1 MNARRVVLMA
11 VAAAAVAVLVFL
23 WQTGAFDRPGV
34 APAPTPPVAA
44 VPAQPAASDPALLPP
59 LEPEVP
65 AAPLAATGVA
75 GALAELV
82 GRTALVVTDDFPRR
96 FVATVDNL
104 GRAHAPPIM
113 WPVTPTAGRFA
124 VEGPDGSSV
133 IAADNSARYTPFV
146 LLAEGVNAAA
156 AATLYAR
163 MYPLLQGAYREL
175 GFPGKS
181 FHRRLVEVIDL
192 LLATPQP
199 PYPLKVH
206 LVEVKGTV
214 PSVRP
219 WVRYEYAD
227 PALEALPA
235 GQKILL
241 RVGPEHQKRLKA
253 KLAEL
258 RAELLRG
265 ALPR

>member
-1 MNARRVVLMA
+1 MSGRRVVLM
-11 VAAAAVAVLVFL
+11 AAAAVAVLAFL
-23 WQTGAFDRPGV
+23 WQTGWLERPGAE
-34 APAPTPPVAA
+34 APAPVTA
-44 VPAQPAASDPALLPP
+44 VPAQRPASQPALAPF
-59 LEPEVP
+59 EPEP
-65 AAPLAATGVA
+65 AAAPLAAADVA
-75 GALAELV
+75 GALAELF
-82 GRTALVVTDDFPRR
+82 GRSALVVTDDFPRR

-104 GRAHAPPIM
+104 GRGHAPPLM
-113 WPVTPTAGRFA
+113 WPVTPTAGRFMVREA
-124 VEGPDGSSV
+124 DGSTV

-146 LLAEGVNAAA
+146 LLAESVNAAA
-156 AATLYAR
+156 AVQLYAR
-163 MYPLLQGAYREL
+163 MYPLLQEAYREL

-181 FHRRLVEVIDL
+181 FHHRLVEVIDL

-199 PYPLKVH
+199 PYPLQVQ

-214 PSVRP
+214 PSERP

-227 PALEALPA
+227 PALEALAA

-253 KLAEL
+253 RLAEL

-265 ALPR
+265 AAPR

>member
-1 MNARRVVLMA
+1 MSGRRLVL
-11 VAAAAVAVLVFL
+11 VGAAAVAAILAFL
-23 WQTGAFDRPGV
+23 WQAGWLERPGD
-34 APAPTPPVAA
+34 PAPVPVAA
-44 VPAQPAASDPALLPP
+44 VPSQPASQPAVPP
-59 LEPEVP
+59 PEPEPP
-65 AAPLAATGVA
+65 AAPLAAADV
-75 GALAELV
+75 GAALTELL

-104 GRAHAPPIM
+104 GRAHAPPLM

-124 VEGPDGSSV
+124 VSEGGGATV

-146 LLAEGVNAAA
+146 LLAEGVDAAA
-156 AATLYAR
+156 AVRLYQR
-163 MYPLLQGAYREL
+163 MYPLLQRAYREL

-181 FHRRLVEVIDL
+181 FHHRLVEVIDL
-192 LLATPQP
+192 LLATPSP
-199 PYPLKVH
+199 PSPLPVQ
-206 LVEVKGTV
+206 LVEVKGSV
-214 PSVRP
+214 PSERP

-235 GQKILL
+235 GQKMLL
-241 RVGPEHQKRLKA
+241 RVGPEHHKRLKA

-265 ALPR
+265 APKR

>member
-1 MNARRVVLMA
+1 MNSRKVVLMGL
-11 VAAAAVAVLVFL
+11 AAAVAVLAFL
-23 WQTGAFDRPGV
+23 WQTGWLDRGGEK

-44 VPAQPAASDPALLPP
+44 VPAQPDASQPAPVP
-59 LEPEVP
+59 LEPEAP
-65 AAPLAATGVA
+65 AAPLATADVA
-75 GALAELV
+75 GALTALF

-104 GRAHAPPIM
+104 GRTHAPPVM

-124 VEGPDGSSV
+124 VQEVDGSTV
-133 IAADNSARYTPFV
+133 IAADNSARSTPFV
-146 LLAEGVNAAA
+146 LLAEGVDAAA
-156 AATLYAR
+156 AVQLYSR

-181 FHRRLVEVIDL
+181 FHHRLVEVIDL

-206 LVEVKGTV
+206 LVEVKGSV

-235 GQKILL
+235 GQKMLL

-253 KLAEL
+253 KLAQL

-265 ALPR
+265 APQR